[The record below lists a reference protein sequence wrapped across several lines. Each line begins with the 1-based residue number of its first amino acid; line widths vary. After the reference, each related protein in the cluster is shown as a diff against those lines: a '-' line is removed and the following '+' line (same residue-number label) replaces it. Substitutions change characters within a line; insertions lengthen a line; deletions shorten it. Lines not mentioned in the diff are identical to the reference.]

1 MQSYGVPLAHLYM
14 SLRDTLILHFLF
26 YTLHYIYWYFY
37 KNFPHNKSKGGGKMS
52 GKIVD
57 YKNNNITGNLIEDL
71 LTFRNI
77 FKKDASF
84 RIKEISAR
92 KNVPFDC
99 ALLYL
104 DGMVNSEQLNESVIK
119 PILTVETP
127 FNAKDLADY
136 VSTQILFAR
145 DVKKTSDISKILE
158 GILYGEA
165 LILIENSPVA
175 LMVDVKGWRTRGVSE
190 PQDERVLQG
199 PREGFDE
206 AALLN
211 VALVRRKLQTPDF
224 CAETLRVGR
233 RSATLVFV
241 CYLDSL
247 VNKKIVREVKKR
259 INQIDI
265 DGILDSN
272 YITEQ
277 IKDNKYPLFKTIGTT
292 ERPDIVAARL
302 LEGRVALIV
311 DGTPVVLTVPYLFS
325 ENFQSD
331 EDYYLN
337 FLITSFN
344 RFLRY
349 VCFVIS
355 ITIPA
360 VFVALSTYHREL
372 LPTTFAITVAK
383 LRSGVPFSPLSECIV
398 LIFVFEILKETG
410 VRMPQSLG
418 HALSIVGG
426 LVVGQAAVEANII
439 STPMLI
445 VIALSGITGLM
456 VPRLN
461 EAVFYLRVAFVIF
474 GALFGL
480 YGVVAFAFAVVFHIL
495 SLTTFGIDYTV
506 SLKKANLQSLK
517 DTVFRASWKNMIKRP
532 LFNKNIVRKG

>member
-1 MQSYGVPLAHLYM
+1 
-14 SLRDTLILHFLF
+14 
-26 YTLHYIYWYFY
+26 
-37 KNFPHNKSKGGGKMS
+37 MS
-52 GKIVD
+52 GLIKDFENIVLSE
-57 YKNNNITGNLIEDL
+57 NLSENL
-71 LTFRNI
+71 LLFRNV

-84 RIKEISAR
+84 RIKEIRTR

-136 VSTQILFAR
+136 VATQILFAR
-145 DVKKTSDISKILE
+145 DVKNTSDISKILE

-247 VNKKIVREVKKR
+247 VNKKTVREVKKR
-259 INQIDI
+259 IKQIDI

-277 IKDNKYPLFKTIGTT
+277 IKDNKFPLFKTIGTT

-355 ITIPA
+355 IIIPA

-461 EAVFYLRVAFVIF
+461 EAVFYLRVAFVIL
-474 GALFGL
+474 GAVFGL

-506 SLKKANLQSLK
+506 SLKEANLQSLK

-532 LFNKNIVRKG
+532 LFNKNTIRKG